1 DPHTSTPHSPD
12 YLLIEGKAIGFT
24 PDFSQVR
31 VVEPQ
36 GKLGRGKRIEIRAH
50 AQDGT
55 YQLQQTLVLEAYD
68 DLPNVLLTSVQFQN
82 MGSSDVKVDQV
93 VLQSHTLNASLAGR
107 KSAPYDM
114 WSFHGS
120 SEDWGKDD
128 VVKLAKGFSQTNVM
142 GEIRKGGYGGGVPV
156 VAF

>member
-1 DPHTSTPHSPD
+1 MNFPRFALRSVWLILLIVLVLSESQCSKNEKPSAAKPLPSDIEITVNPNGPVTVTTRAAEFQLLPSGYVQGFLIKNGAKLTLDDPHTSTPHSPD

-68 DLPNVLLTSVQFQN
+68 DLPNVLLT
-82 MGSSDVKVDQV
+82 
-93 VLQSHTLNASLAGR
+93 
-107 KSAPYDM
+107 
-114 WSFHGS
+114 
-120 SEDWGKDD
+120 
-128 VVKLAKGFSQTNVM
+128 
-142 GEIRKGGYGGGVPV
+142 
-156 VAF
+156 

>member
-1 DPHTSTPHSPD
+1 TVNPNGPVTVTTRAAEFQLLPSGYVQGFLIKNGAKLTLDDPHTSTPHSPD

-107 KSAPYDM
+107 KSAP
-114 WSFHGS
+114 
-120 SEDWGKDD
+120 
-128 VVKLAKGFSQTNVM
+128 
-142 GEIRKGGYGGGVPV
+142 
-156 VAF
+156 